1 MEALLNALAAPS
13 AFSSDFKRLKA
24 FLPFAVAFAL
34 SLLATVLIAP
44 VTMEFAAK
52 QSASLA
58 TPGTREYG
66 IFYGFAVGG
75 QIIALL
81 VKWTFATF
89 FLGTLLQFANQ
100 SKQQDN
106 SGASF
111 EEIPFEE
118 VPSVEYGGV
127 LQLVA
132 YSGVILALEGVV
144 KAFVVVVQNYRHAL
158 ITVQDLD
165 VSIGLNFFL
174 QKAHIGVFLYAFL
187 GEINLITLW
196 GYGVLAYWIVSIYR
210 IRRSV
215 ALSAV
220 GGLWLVCTLLVA
232 SIQAFSANMTGAAR

>member
-24 FLPFAVAFAL
+24 FLPFVVAFAL
-34 SLLATVLIAP
+34 SLLSTILITP
-44 VTMEFAAK
+44 ITMEFAAK
-52 QSASLA
+52 QSTSLT
-58 TPGTREYG
+58 TPGTREYS

-106 SGASF
+106 ISAS
-111 EEIPFEE
+111 FEE

-144 KAFVVVVQNYRHAL
+144 KAFVVIVQNHRHAL

-174 QKAHIGVFLYAFL
+174 QKAHIGAFLYAFL

-210 IRRSV
+210 IQRGV

-220 GGLWLVCTLLVA
+220 GSLWLVCTLLVA
-232 SIQAFSANMTGAAR
+232 SVQAFSANMIGAAR

>member
-52 QSASLA
+52 QSTSLA
-58 TPGTREYG
+58 TAGTREYG

-106 SGASF
+106 SGAS
-111 EEIPFEE
+111 FEE

-210 IRRSV
+210 IRRGV